1 MLPPPTRPTSEP
13 SERCSCDSSDTSPAF
28 DLTLLLQQEDE
39 RLDNL
44 YKGLIELASLPLS
57 CYEP

>member
-1 MLPPPTRPTSEP
+1 
-13 SERCSCDSSDTSPAF
+13 
-28 DLTLLLQQEDE
+28 LTLLLQQEDE

-44 YKGLIELASLPLS
+44 CKGLIALASLPLS